1 MTLADVA
8 RRARVSPATASRVIN
23 GSNKPV
29 ADGLRERVLKAVA
42 DLRYVPNAHAQ
53 NLARAQRSAV
63 GVIVHDVSDPYF
75 AEITRG
81 LQRVA
86 SSFGQLL
93 VICNSYREPEREL
106 AYVALLR
113 AQQVHAL
120 ILAGSGYH
128 DDAFTERLNAELGAY
143 QQAGG
148 RVAVI
153 GRHRLV
159 GSAVLPANE
168 DGAYALG
175 LRVFGL
181 GHRRVAIIA
190 GPRWLTTT
198 TDRLTGFRRAAEE
211 GDEGARVALELISEP
226 ARFLSTVQIG
236 ITLVGILMGVVAGD
250 TIADALAGWLQ
261 QFEFLARYA
270 QPIGLGTVV
279 VMLTFLSL
287 VIGELLPKAL
297 ALNHPE
303 RIASAMARPM
313 RAIAIAANP
322 AVKLLSWT
330 TNMLR
335 QLVHWIS
342 SPTIPRPTR
351 IFLPQPQRA
360 WIIWEGSTVSNFSSA
375 GAAGK
380 MIMRQQS

>member
-1 MTLADVA
+1 MAVTLADVA
-8 RRARVSPATASRVIN
+8 RLAGVSPATVSRVIN
-23 GSNKPV
+23 DSAKRVNE
-29 ADGLRERVLKAVA
+29 DLRERVLAAVA
-42 DLRYVPNAHAQ
+42 QLHYVPNAHAQ
-53 NLARAQRSAV
+53 HVARPRKSAV

-81 LQRVA
+81 LQRQA
-86 SSFGQLL
+86 GAHDRLL

-168 DGAYALG
+168 AGAHALG
-175 LRVFGL
+175 LRLLGL
-181 GHRRVAIIA
+181 GHREVAVIA

-211 GDEGARVALELISEP
+211 LGVELPPSRIVYTDFTRDGGAVAAAELLDTDPGLTALVALNDSMAVGALAALRERGVRVPDDISVTGFDDMPIARDVTPSLTTVKLPLVEMGERAMALALGDDPHPRSEP
-226 ARFLSTVQIG
+226 AEAT
-236 ITLVGILMGVVAGD
+236 
-250 TIADALAGWLQ
+250 TIWRESCA
-261 QFEFLARYA
+261 
-270 QPIGLGTVV
+270 
-279 VMLTFLSL
+279 
-287 VIGELLPKAL
+287 K
-297 ALNHPE
+297 
-303 RIASAMARPM
+303 
-313 RAIAIAANP
+313 
-322 AVKLLSWT
+322 
-330 TNMLR
+330 
-335 QLVHWIS
+335 
-342 SPTIPRPTR
+342 PR
-351 IFLPQPQRA
+351 
-360 WIIWEGSTVSNFSSA
+360 
-375 GAAGK
+375 
-380 MIMRQQS
+380 